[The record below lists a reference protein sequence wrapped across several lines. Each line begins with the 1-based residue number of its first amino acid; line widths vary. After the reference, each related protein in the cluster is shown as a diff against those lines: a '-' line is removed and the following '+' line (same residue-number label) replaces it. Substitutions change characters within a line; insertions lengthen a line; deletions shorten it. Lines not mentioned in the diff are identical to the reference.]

1 MIADRLAARVRSDGG
16 TPLLIDYDLEA
27 PSRVEL
33 SARTFANWV
42 DKTVHFLDSQGL
54 IPGDPVALPV
64 LERHSGHWVS
74 LVWAFA
80 VWQFGSDIAAEDQA
94 ELVVVGPDDLSP
106 RPVTTVACS
115 LHPLGFGF
123 ETLNPALADYREVLA
138 EPDSHV
144 AYPGSGH
151 TVEGADVSLI
161 SGSRGQRLML
171 APPHSAAR
179 ALRALVGVLDGG
191 CLVLV
196 KGGTSRDWSGIA
208 RGELAHVG

>member
-1 MIADRLAARVRSDGG
+1 MIADRLTARVRGDGG

-27 PSRVEL
+27 RSRVEL

-42 DKTVHFLDSQGL
+42 DKTVHFLDAQGL

-64 LERHSGHWVS
+64 LNSHAGHWAS

-80 VWQFGSDIAAEDQA
+80 VWQFGSDILAEDQA

-106 RPVTTVACS
+106 RSVTTVACS
-115 LHPLGFGF
+115 LHPLGLGF
-123 ETLNPALADYREVLA
+123 ASLDPALVDYREVLA

-151 TVEGADVSLI
+151 TVEGADISLS
-161 SGSRGQRLML
+161 SGGQERRLL
-171 APPHSAAR
+171 LTPPHSAGKV
-179 ALRALVGVLDGG
+179 LRALVGALGGG

-196 KGGTSRDWSGIA
+196 KEGPPVIGRA
-208 RGELAHVG
+208 